1 MLAAMEPDTFG
12 VGYLEKSGFD
22 GFVYGTHPHHA
33 REGWMPILHP
43 YFQLIDIRN
52 YKKFHPYVHHGMP
65 PYLTMLDI
73 HKRGLSEKILKQF
86 PDLING
92 ISKFVEHHSSGTGGM
107 RIAKGLPHI
116 EGPWVKN
123 RGLV

>member
-1 MLAAMEPDTFG
+1 
-12 VGYLEKSGFD
+12 
-22 GFVYGTHPHHA
+22 
-33 REGWMPILHP
+33 
-43 YFQLIDIRN
+43 
-52 YKKFHPYVHHGMP
+52 
-65 PYLTMLDI
+65 LTMLDI